1 MFLTC
6 GPRWVGMLMP
16 VSSLHLSRDC
26 VGFLSCY
33 VALATR
39 LLILSAIPPPPPPR
53 LFPPLVLA
61 TRVPALYMFRGSW
74 LNCAVV
80 STAEGG
86 GGVIHFRG

>member
-1 MFLTC
+1 
-6 GPRWVGMLMP
+6 MLMP

-26 VGFLSCY
+26 VEFLSCY

-39 LLILSAIPPPPPPR
+39 FLILSAIPPPHPR

-80 STAEGG
+80 STAEEG

>member
-1 MFLTC
+1 
-6 GPRWVGMLMP
+6 MP

-26 VGFLSCY
+26 VEFLSCY
-33 VALATR
+33 VVIATR
-39 LLILSAIPPPPPPR
+39 FPILSAIPR

-61 TRVPALYMFRGSW
+61 TRVPALFMFRGSW
-74 LNCAVV
+74 LDRAVV